1 MTVASLPAT
10 TTTLPGAPRRTGAE
24 TGLIESDFQT
34 FLRMLTVQL
43 QNQDPLDPIDNSE
56 YAVQLA
62 TFSGVE
68 QQVKTNE
75 LLSALG
81 GQLGLMG
88 MSDLAGWVGR
98 QALADMPVWFEGSPV
113 ALSLPTE
120 AGADRAELVI
130 RDGAGSIVGRD
141 TLAPGVESLE
151 WSGTGE
157 DGLPLP
163 KGRYTLSLESY
174 AGDRLIS
181 TLPVESY
188 AEILEARGGAS
199 GDTTLLFRGGVEVA
213 AGKVTALRTN

>member
-1 MTVASLPAT
+1 MTVTSLPAT
-10 TTTLPGAPRRTGAE
+10 PPTVPAASRKATSD
-24 TGLIESDFQT
+24 TGLIDSDFQT

-43 QNQDPLDPIDNSE
+43 QNQDPLDPIENSE

-88 MSDLAGWVGR
+88 MSELAGWVGR
-98 QALADMPVWFEGSPV
+98 QARADMPVWFEGTPV
-113 ALSLPTE
+113 ALSLATE

-130 RDGAGSIVGRD
+130 RDGAGTIVGRD
-141 TLAPGVESLE
+141 TLAPGTESLA
-151 WSGTGE
+151 WSGTGD

-163 KGRYTLSLESY
+163 EGRYTLSLESY

-181 TLPVESY
+181 TSPVESY

-199 GDTTLLFRGGVEVA
+199 GDTTLLFRGGVEVSA
-213 AGKVTALRTN
+213 SKVTALRSN